1 MKDTLIY
8 IGSSIASTLAF
19 VLILGLFGI
28 LGPVG
33 FTTSLFII
41 KIAAF
46 ALLWFLMV
54 RIPIAIIQSKRVS
67 AIKKIRD
74 AHEVEAMKL
83 LAQAA
88 SNANKDRINL
98 KVPKADHP
106 ITPMP
111 IDPEEE

>member
-28 LGPVG
+28 LGPAAYAASFVA
-33 FTTSLFII
+33 I

-54 RIPIAIIQSKRVS
+54 RIPIAVIKSRKIN
-67 AIKKIRD
+67 AINKIRE
-74 AHEVEAMKL
+74 ASEAEAMKL
-83 LAQAA
+83 IAEAA
-88 SNANKDRINL
+88 ANANKDRVNF
-98 KVPKADHP
+98 KVPKSDHP

-111 IDPEEE
+111 ADPEEE

>member
-28 LGPVG
+28 LGAG
-33 FTTSLFII
+33 AYAASLIAI

-54 RIPIAIIQSKRVS
+54 RIPIAVIKSRRVS
-67 AIKKIRD
+67 AIKKIRE
-74 AHEVEAMKL
+74 ANEAEAMKMI
-83 LAQAA
+83 QAA
-88 SNANKDRINL
+88 AATANQDRVNF

-111 IDPEEE
+111 ADPEEE